1 METWPAHRDLYRDEM
16 IRREGRGG
24 YVASSCADCVM
35 LGSSPA
41 GLAQY
46 RCLTC
51 LPGPLLCAACLCK
64 RHALLPTHRVQVSR
78 IFPSTFTLRLT
89 HHRSGT
95 ARHSSGLPSSMSALL
110 SSWDMRTAHAA
121 QTRFS
126 PGKDSAS
133 STRMDPTQSLYVSA
147 DAIAR
152 PSPAPR
158 CSNFSDTTSIPPLTS
173 SPTLRSRSG

>member
-1 METWPAHRDLYRDEM
+1 METWPAHRDLYLDEM

-110 SSWDMRTAHAA
+110 FSWDMPTAHAA
-121 QTRFS
+121 QTQSS
-126 PGKDSAS
+126 PAKDSAS
-133 STRMDPTQSLYVSA
+133 STRMGTTRSPYVSA
-147 DAIAR
+147 DAIVR

-158 CSNFSDTTSIPPLTS
+158 NNSFSDTTSIPQPTS
-173 SPTLRSRSG
+173 SPTPRSRSE

>member
-1 METWPAHRDLYRDEM
+1 METWPAHRDLYLDEM

-110 SSWDMRTAHAA
+110 FSWDMPTAHAA
-121 QTRFS
+121 QTQSS
-126 PGKDSAS
+126 PAKDSAS
-133 STRMDPTQSLYVSA
+133 STRTGITRSQYVSV

-152 PSPAPR
+152 PSLAPQ
-158 CSNFSDTTSIPPLTS
+158 CSNFSDTISIPPLTS

>member
-1 METWPAHRDLYRDEM
+1 METWPAHRDLYLDEM

-78 IFPSTFTLRLT
+78 IFPSTFMLRLT

-110 SSWDMRTAHAA
+110 SSWDMRTAHTA

-126 PGKDSAS
+126 PGKDSVS
-133 STRMDPTQSLYVSA
+133 STRMDPKQSLYVSA